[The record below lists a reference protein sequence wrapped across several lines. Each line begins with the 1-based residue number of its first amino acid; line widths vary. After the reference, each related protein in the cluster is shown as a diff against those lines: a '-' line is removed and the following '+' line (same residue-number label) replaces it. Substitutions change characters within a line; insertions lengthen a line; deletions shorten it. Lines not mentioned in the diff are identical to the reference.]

1 MTFEGLI
8 ISAGRR
14 RRERAIVDPSRL
26 HDLAEAFAIAAS
38 VNSNC
43 AFVRPE
49 RNDLVCGPARKIA
62 GWSNPTPSCESAH
75 SPERARGRALNV
87 MIAESGSIEG
97 TFGLWRVTVC
107 VSVTNRH

>member
-1 MTFEGLI
+1 MASARSGTANMTWGMPLGE
-8 ISAGRR
+8 
-14 RRERAIVDPSRL
+14 ERAIVDPSRL

-62 GWSNPTPSCESAH
+62 GWLNPTPSCESAH

-87 MIAESGSIEG
+87 MIAES
-97 TFGLWRVTVC
+97 WRVTVC